1 MRSSSIDKKEKV
13 KRRISLRIKWL
24 LFICTS
30 VFLAI
35 VVSVSI
41 MGVKVTSIFKEDS
54 TSINESSAQNAA
66 AQINL
71 SMATYE
77 NSLEQLSQLVSN
89 QIKNGDSIKDIQ
101 KTLEAFQ
108 KNNEDLIS
116 VYYMDGSDG
125 SLYASPQMDFNQD
138 ARETKTYT
146 QLTERPETKWM
157 DVYKDGGSGMIMT
170 SVVTP
175 VLSDGKMAGA
185 LGYDI
190 DLATIGKMRSTI
202 EKDSTS
208 NLVILDSQGFIVSS
222 FMKDMD
228 GKNMNPDKSGMEEGV
243 EDFITDTD
251 RFSSEFKWVADMYNG
266 GGKANQPLTLDGED
280 YTGEWSTVPE
290 VNWKVLALTPDKILQ
305 SKLGDITRIVLV
317 SGILGLLFGMV
328 CALYLAGKLTK
339 IMADFQKIIEK
350 TASGDLVTEFA
361 IKSNDE
367 IGDLSKSYNSMLGKL
382 RRLVEKVNGNAE
394 SVTNANAGLSQI
406 AAENSAAITDVS
418 RAIEEIAAGASNQS
432 EQVEHGAGTIQVLS
446 GEIDGLSKKSRE
458 TQSVLELASEK
469 IESGKQQVS
478 GLEASY
484 HKLEVAFSAVT
495 SMSLRLVEKSKTISD
510 VTNAIS
516 KISEQTNLLSL
527 NASIEAAR
535 AGESGKGFAVVAN
548 EVRSL
553 ADDSK
558 EATKNIQAII
568 QSILSDTEELLKTT
582 NETNQISKDQKN
594 AVNTVSEAM
603 KELEDSVG
611 KISNS
616 IQEETQSIE
625 SINQQKETVI
635 KVIEEI
641 TAVSQQTT
649 ASSEEIASSM
659 EEQAASSNELAQY
672 TQQLTQLINDLEQT
686 LGEFQIEK

>member
-1 MRSSSIDKKEKV
+1 MGSSRGGKKEKV
-13 KRRISLRIKWL
+13 KRRISIRVKWL
-24 LFICTS
+24 LFICLS

-35 VVSVSI
+35 VVAVSI

-54 TSINESSAQNAA
+54 RSLNKSSAQNAA
-66 AQINL
+66 TQINL

-77 NSLEQLSQLVSN
+77 NSLEQLSQLISN
-89 QIKNGDSIKDIQ
+89 QVRSGDSIKDIR
-101 KTLEAFQ
+101 KTVEAFQ
-108 KNNEDLIS
+108 TNNEDLIS
-116 VYYMDGSDG
+116 VYYMDGKDG
-125 SLYASPQMDFNQD
+125 SLNASPVMEFNQD

-157 DVYKDGGSGMIMT
+157 DVYKDTTSGTIMT

-175 VLSDGKMAGA
+175 VLVDGKMVGA

-190 DLATIGKMRSTI
+190 DLSTIGKMRSNI

-208 NLVILDSQGFIVSS
+208 SLIILDSQGFIVSS

-228 GKNMNPDKSGMEEGV
+228 GKNMNPEKSGMEEGV
-243 EDFITDTD
+243 EDFVSDTD
-251 RFSSEFKWVADMYNG
+251 RFDSEFKWVADMYDG
-266 GGKANQPLTLDGED
+266 ETTANQPLTLGDEEF
-280 YTGEWSTVPE
+280 TGEVSEVPG
-290 VNWKVLALTPDKILQ
+290 VNWKVLGFTPDKILQ
-305 SKLGDITRIVLV
+305 TKLDDMKNIVLISIV
-317 SGILGLLFGMV
+317 LGLLFGTL

-339 IMADFQKIIEK
+339 IMADFKKVIEK
-350 TASGDLVTEFA
+350 TANGDLVTEFA
-361 IKSNDE
+361 FTSNDE
-367 IGDLSKSYNSMLGKL
+367 IGDLSISYNSMLAKL
-382 RRLVEKVNGNAE
+382 RGLVAKVNGNAE

-406 AAENSAAITDVS
+406 AAENSSAITDVS
-418 RAIEEIAAGASNQS
+418 RAIDEIASGASNQS

-446 GEIDGLSKKSRE
+446 DEIDGLSKQSRE
-458 TQSVLELASEK
+458 TQSVLELASKK
-469 IESGKQQVS
+469 IESGKQQVGS
-478 GLEASY
+478 LETSY
-484 HKLEVAFSAVT
+484 QKLELAFTAVT
-495 SMSLRLVEKSKTISD
+495 DMSLRLVEKSKTISD

-594 AVNTVSEAM
+594 AVITVSEAM

-611 KISNS
+611 RISNS
-616 IQEETQSIE
+616 IQEETRSIE
-625 SINQQKETVI
+625 SINQQKETVVQ
-635 KVIEEI
+635 VIEEI

-659 EEQAASSNELAQY
+659 EEQAASSIELAQY
-672 TQQLTQLINDLEQT
+672 TEQLTQLINDLETT
-686 LGEFQIEK
+686 LGEFQINK

>member
-1 MRSSSIDKKEKV
+1 MGRSSIDKKEKV
-13 KRRISLRIKWL
+13 KRRVSLRIKWL

-30 VFLAI
+30 VLLAI
-35 VVSVSI
+35 AVSVSI
-41 MGVKVTSIFKEDS
+41 MGVKVTSVFKEDS
-54 TSINESSAQNAA
+54 ISINKSSAQNAA

-101 KTLEAFQ
+101 KTIEAFQ

-146 QLTERPETKWM
+146 QLSERPETKWM
-157 DVYKDGGSGMIMT
+157 DVYKDGVSGMIMT

-175 VLSDGKMAGA
+175 VLSEGKMAGA

-190 DLATIGKMRSTI
+190 DLSTIGNMRSKI
-202 EKDSTS
+202 EKESTS

-222 FMKDMD
+222 FMQGMD
-228 GKNMNPDKSGMEEGV
+228 GKNMNPEKSGMEEGV
-243 EDFITDTD
+243 EDFMADTD
-251 RFSSEFKWVADMYNG
+251 RFNSEFKWVADMYNG
-266 GGKANQPLTLDGED
+266 DAKANQALTLEGED
-280 YTGEWSTVPE
+280 YTGELNTVPE
-290 VNWKVLALTPDKILQ
+290 VNWKVLSLTPDKILQ
-305 SKLGDITRIVLV
+305 SKLDDINRIVV
-317 SGILGLLFGMV
+317 ISGILGLLFGTA

-350 TASGDLVTEFA
+350 TANGDLVSEFA

-382 RRLVEKVNGNAE
+382 RGLVAKVNGNAE
-394 SVTNANAGLSQI
+394 SVTKANAGLSQI

-446 GEIDGLSKKSRE
+446 GEIDGLSKKSSE
-458 TQSVLELASEK
+458 TQSILKLASEN

-478 GLEASY
+478 GLETSY
-484 HKLEVAFSAVT
+484 QKLEMAFEAVT

-568 QSILSDTEELLKTT
+568 QSILSDTEELLRTT

-594 AVNTVSEAM
+594 AVITVSEAM
-603 KELEDSVG
+603 KELEDSVAR
-611 KISNS
+611 ISNS
-616 IQEETQSIE
+616 IQEETRSIE

-672 TQQLTQLINDLEQT
+672 TQQLTQLINDLEHA
-686 LGEFQIEK
+686 LGEFQVKN

>member
-1 MRSSSIDKKEKV
+1 MGSSPADKKEKV
-13 KRRISLRIKWL
+13 KRRISIRVKWL
-24 LFICTS
+24 LFICVS

-35 VVSVSI
+35 IVAVSI

-54 TSINESSAQNAA
+54 ISLNKSSAQNAA

-77 NSLEQLSQLVSN
+77 NSLEQLSRLISN
-89 QIKNGDSIKDIQ
+89 QVSSGDSIKDIL
-101 KTLEAFQ
+101 KTIEAFQ

-116 VYYMDGSDG
+116 VYYMDGKDG
-125 SLYASPQMDFNQD
+125 SLNASPKMKFNQD

-157 DVYKDGGSGMIMT
+157 DVYKDTTSGTIMT

-175 VLSDGKMAGA
+175 VLVNGKMAGA

-190 DLATIGKMRSTI
+190 DLSTIGKMRSNI

-222 FMKDMD
+222 FIKDMD
-228 GKNMNPDKSGMEEGV
+228 GKNMNPEKSGLEEGV
-243 EDFITDTD
+243 KDFITEIES
-251 RFSSEFKWVADMYNG
+251 FNSEFKWVADLYNG
-266 GGKANQPLTLDGED
+266 ETVANQSLTLGDED
-280 YTGEWSTVPE
+280 YTGEVSAVAG
-290 VNWKVLALTPDKILQ
+290 VNWKVLALTPDEILQ
-305 SKLGDITRIVLV
+305 SKLADIKGIVLI
-317 SGILGLLFGMV
+317 SILLGLLFGTI

-339 IMADFQKIIEK
+339 IMADFKKVIEK
-350 TASGDLVTEFA
+350 TANGDLVTEFA
-361 IKSNDE
+361 INSNDE

-382 RRLVEKVNGNAE
+382 RGLVANVNSNAQ

-406 AAENSAAITDVS
+406 AAENSSAITDVS
-418 RAIEEIAAGASNQS
+418 RAIDEIASGASNQS
-432 EQVEHGAGTIQVLS
+432 EQVEHGASTIGVLS
-446 GEIDGLSKKSRE
+446 VEIDGLSKQSRE

-478 GLEASY
+478 GLETSY
-484 HKLEVAFSAVT
+484 QKLELAFTAVT
-495 SMSLRLVEKSKTISD
+495 DMSLRLVEKSKTISD

-558 EATKNIQAII
+558 EATKNIQVII
-568 QSILSDTEELLKTT
+568 QSILSDTEELLRTT
-582 NETNQISKDQKN
+582 NETNQISKNQKN
-594 AVNTVSEAM
+594 AVVTVSEAM
-603 KELEDSVG
+603 RELEDSIG
-611 KISNS
+611 RISTS
-616 IQEETQSIE
+616 IQEETRSIE
-625 SINQQKETVI
+625 SINQQKETV
-635 KVIEEI
+635 VQMIEGI

-672 TQQLTQLINDLEQT
+672 TRQLTQLINDLETT
-686 LGEFQIEK
+686 LGEFQINK

>member
-1 MRSSSIDKKEKV
+1 MRGSAADKKEKV
-13 KRRISLRIKWL
+13 KRRISIRVKWL
-24 LFICTS
+24 VFICLS

-35 VVSVSI
+35 IVAVSI

-54 TSINESSAQNAA
+54 ISLNKSSAQNAA
-66 AQINL
+66 TQINL

-77 NSLEQLSQLVSN
+77 NSLEQLSRLIANQVSS
-89 QIKNGDSIKDIQ
+89 GDSIKDIR
-101 KTLEAFQ
+101 KTIEAFQ
-108 KNNEDLIS
+108 KNNGDLIS
-116 VYYMDGSDG
+116 VYYMNGKDGT
-125 SLYASPQMDFNQD
+125 LHASPEMEFNQD

-146 QLTERPETKWM
+146 ELTERPETKWM
-157 DVYKDGGSGMIMT
+157 DVYKDTTSGTVMT

-175 VLSDGKMAGA
+175 VLVDGKMAGA

-190 DLATIGKMRSTI
+190 DLSTIGKMRSNI

-208 NLVILDSQGFIVSS
+208 SLVILDSQGFIVSS

-228 GKNMNPDKSGMEEGV
+228 GKNMNPEKSGMEEGV
-243 EDFITDTD
+243 EDLIADTD
-251 RFSSEFKWVADMYNG
+251 RFDSEFKWVADMYNG
-266 GGKANQPLTLDGED
+266 ETKANQSLTLGDED
-280 YTGEWSTVPE
+280 FTGEVSAVPE
-290 VNWKVLALTPDKILQ
+290 VNWKVVALTPDKILQ
-305 SKLGDITRIVLV
+305 SKLDDMIKIVLI
-317 SGILGLLFGMV
+317 SSILGLLFGTI
-328 CALYLAGKLTK
+328 CALYLAGRLTK
-339 IMADFQKIIEK
+339 IMGDFKKVIEK
-350 TASGDLVTEFA
+350 TANGDLVTELA
-361 IKSNDE
+361 INSNDE

-382 RRLVEKVNGNAE
+382 RGLVAKVNGNAE

-406 AAENSAAITDVS
+406 AAENSSAITDVS
-418 RAIEEIAAGASNQS
+418 RAIDEIASGASNQS
-432 EQVEHGAGTIQVLS
+432 EQVEHGASTIQVLS
-446 GEIDGLSKKSRE
+446 NEIDGLSKQSRE

-478 GLEASY
+478 GLETSY
-484 HKLEVAFSAVT
+484 QKLELAFTAVT
-495 SMSLRLVEKSKTISD
+495 DMSLRLVEKSKTISD

-558 EATKNIQAII
+558 EATKNIQVII

-594 AVNTVSEAM
+594 AVITVSEAM

-611 KISNS
+611 RISNS
-616 IQEETQSIE
+616 IQEETRSIE
-625 SINQQKETVI
+625 SINQQKETVVQ
-635 KVIEEI
+635 VIEEI

-672 TQQLTQLINDLEQT
+672 TRQLTQLINDLETT
-686 LGEFQIEK
+686 LGEFQIYK